1 MTVDHRRN
9 SASASIEIENNSVES
24 CFNAGLKNVRGS
36 ASGTLSIQFWGSSI
50 QSLIKLLITY
60 VLFFTVGVNSLT

>member
-9 SASASIEIENNSVES
+9 SASARIEIENNSVDS

-36 ASGTLSIQFWGSSI
+36 ASGTLSIQF
-50 QSLIKLLITY
+50 
-60 VLFFTVGVNSLT
+60 